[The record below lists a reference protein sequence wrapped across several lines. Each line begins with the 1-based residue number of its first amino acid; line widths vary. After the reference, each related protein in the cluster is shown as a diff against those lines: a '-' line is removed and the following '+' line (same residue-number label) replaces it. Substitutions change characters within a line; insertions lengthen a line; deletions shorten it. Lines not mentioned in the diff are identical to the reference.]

1 MPAAYAAIAVDAS
14 FATWGE
20 PAPTTYTPPG
30 GGAAVPCTVILDR
43 REAGARPEDGR
54 PPTGQVTIE
63 VRKSEVANP
72 AAGGTFAVGAEVF
85 TVMSRPIAQD
95 ASGLVWTM
103 WATK

>member
-43 REAGARPEDGR
+43 REAGARLEDGR
-54 PPTGQVTIE
+54 PPAGQVTIE
-63 VRKSEVANP
+63 VRKSEVASP
-72 AAGGTFAVGAEVF
+72 ASGGVFAVGSESF
-85 TVMSRPIAQD
+85 TVMNRPIEHD
-95 ASGLVWTM
+95 SSGLVWTM
-103 WATK
+103 WAEK